1 MPIDLSWLSQS
12 VPLWAF
18 LGIALLFG
26 FTNPYTWSDRVA
38 ARIGPLLDRVLPP
51 NSEP

>member
-18 LGIALLFG
+18 LVAFA
-26 FTNPYTWSDRVA
+26 TDPYTWHERLM
-38 ARIGPLLDRVLPP
+38 ARLDGLITRVLPP
-51 NSEP
+51 RSEP